1 MVRACAIAF
10 MTMANKKGRPKRSVI
25 DELRVRLWYQS
36 IKGRSGW
43 SDYKLDMEFGQ
54 AEGACTADG
63 ALRTRVFDV
72 IRRKGTLPSRANHH
86 RRSFDLIAR
95 VDSHPN
101 FHGSRALFDSLF
113 WDLLH
118 LPPRDL
124 DTTTKF
130 VEMCLD
136 RLELTRLTGNDAI
149 TWLWFSEVK
158 TYDPK
163 QPGLKKGGTGAFE
176 ATIQQATQALPVDL
190 DLIALYGALYRESCI
205 SFNLESAEVAGI
217 LFKISLA
224 SFFETQWAGEM
235 GAVLSDIAINRV
247 IHGIENYLPSSSDS
261 SITQELII
269 TPKGF
274 IVSKNNSLLN
284 QFLEDRETIKTAM
297 MAWIFSSASAEVI
310 DSLSIP
316 DTDKQLI
323 YRIRGLRKIKAGES
337 CS

>member
-1 MVRACAIAF
+1 MAWTCAFVF

-25 DELRVRLWYQS
+25 DELRVKLWYQS
-36 IKGRSGW
+36 IKSRSGW

-54 AEGACTADG
+54 AEGSCTTDG

-124 DTTTKF
+124 DTTTQF

-136 RLELTRLTGNDAI
+136 RLGLTRLTGNDAL

-163 QPGLKKGGTGAFE
+163 QPSLKRGGAGAFE
-176 ATIQQATQALPVDL
+176 ATIQQATQALPNDL

-205 SFNLESAEVAGI
+205 SFNLESAEIAGA

-224 SFFETQWAGEM
+224 SFFEATWTGET
-235 GAVLSDIAINRV
+235 GAALTDIAIYRV
-247 IHGIENYLPSSSDS
+247 IHGMTNYLPSSGGS
-261 SITQELII
+261 SISQELAIV
-269 TPKGF
+269 PHGF
-274 IVSKNNSLLN
+274 VVSKNNPLLN
-284 QFLEDRETIKTAM
+284 KFFEDRKMIETAM
-297 MAWIFSSASAEVI
+297 KAWVFSFAN
-310 DSLSIP
+310 P
-316 DTDKQLI
+316 DTIVAPQLSVTEKNI
-323 YRIRGLRKIKAGES
+323 INKIRKLREIKVGEGS
-337 CS
+337 